1 MTVLIYFITL
11 ILGII
16 ISLLQIFPG
25 PHGVITLSDL
35 MNVLYLNFES
45 FPLYGIDQA
54 SIQNV
59 IVFTLI
65 TITLMNTV
73 LREFKD
79 LQSFYGLLLYR
90 KNIITSYTVLAK
102 YHVLNAIKMMVMT
115 FIFFVFMTLVYKS
128 TLTTMF
134 VIILYLTR
142 LTSLMLAIG
151 LLFEAIS
158 IRFSENLVTSIFPY
172 FMIMIMISMDYYS
185 SISIVSFVGV
195 LELELMR
202 MILAFVFVLIAFV
215 GSILILKRS
224 IYYDSI

>member
-1 MTVLIYFITL
+1 
-11 ILGII
+11 
-16 ISLLQIFPG
+16 
-25 PHGVITLSDL
+25 

-172 FMIMIMISMDYYS
+172 FMIMISMDYYS

>member
-1 MTVLIYFITL
+1 MTLLIYFITL
-11 ILGII
+11 ILGSI

-25 PHGVITLSDL
+25 AHGVVTLSDL
-35 MNVLYLNFES
+35 MNVLYLNFERY
-45 FPLYGIDQA
+45 PLYDINQT

-65 TITLMNTV
+65 AITLMNTV
-73 LREFKD
+73 IKEFKD

-102 YHVLNAIKMMVMT
+102 YHVLNAIKMIIMT
-115 FIFFVFMTLVYKS
+115 SLFYVFMGLLFKNTF
-128 TLTTMF
+128 TTML
-134 VIILYLTR
+134 VIIFYLTR
-142 LTSLMLAIG
+142 LTSLILAVG

-158 IRFSENLVTSIFPY
+158 IRFSENLVTTIFPY
-172 FMIMIMISMDYYS
+172 FMIMIMISIDYYS
-185 SISIVSFVGV
+185 SIGIVSYVGV
-195 LELELMR
+195 LELEMMR
-202 MILAFVFVLIAFV
+202 MFLALAFVLIAFG

>member
-172 FMIMIMISMDYYS
+172 FMIMISMDYYS

>member
-1 MTVLIYFITL
+1 MTVVIYFVTL

-25 PHGVITLSDL
+25 SHGVITLSDL

-45 FPLYGIDQA
+45 YPWYGIDQA

-102 YHVLNAIKMMVMT
+102 YHVLNAIKMIVMT
-115 FIFFVFMTLVYKS
+115 FLFYVFMGLVFKS
-128 TLTTMF
+128 TLTTML
-134 VIILYLTR
+134 VIIFYLTR
-142 LTSLMLAIG
+142 LTSLILAIG

-158 IRFSENLVTSIFPY
+158 IRFSENLVTTIFPY
-172 FMIMIMISMDYYS
+172 FMIMIMISIDYYS
-185 SISIVSFVGV
+185 SIGIVSYVGV
-195 LELELMR
+195 LELEMMR
-202 MILAFVFVLIAFV
+202 MFLALAFVLIAFG